1 MNKVLSILTK
11 IETILA
17 SIFVLF
23 LTIFVIVDV
32 GAREIFSSGIPWT
45 QKSAVY
51 LMIWTGFLGAV
62 LVTQKAE
69 HLRPEIADKIWKGKG
84 AKFYLHVQNLII
96 LIFCVLMAYNSFLYV
111 AESREFADRNIIL
124 DIPMW
129 WLQMIIPYAFISMSL
144 RYLYFTFCP
153 PVKKEGSIH

>member
-1 MNKVLSILTK
+1 MAKFLSILTK
-11 IETILA
+11 IESVIA

-23 LTIFVIVDV
+23 LTIFVIIDV
-32 GAREIFSSGIPWT
+32 TAREVFATGIPWT

-62 LVTQKAE
+62 LITQKAE
-69 HLRPEIADKIWKGKG
+69 HLRPEIADKLWKGKA
-84 AKFYLHVQNLII
+84 AKFYLHAQNIVL
-96 LIFCVLMAYNSFLYV
+96 LIFCVMTAYNSYLYV
-111 AESREFADRNIIL
+111 AESKEFADRNIIL

-129 WLQMIIPYAFISMSL
+129 WLQMIIPYAFTSMSI
-144 RYLYFTFCP
+144 RYLYFTFYP

>member
-1 MNKVLSILTK
+1 MSKLLSILTK
-11 IETILA
+11 IESIAA
-17 SIFVLF
+17 SILVFF
-23 LTIFVIVDV
+23 LTLFVIIDV
-32 GAREIFSSGIPWT
+32 AAREVFSSGIPWT

-84 AKFYLHVQNLII
+84 AKFYLHAQNFVI
-96 LIFCVLMAYNSFLYV
+96 LIFCVCMAYHSYLYV
-111 AESREFADRNIIL
+111 AESKEFADRNIIL

-129 WLQMIIPYAFISMSL
+129 WLQMIIPYAFVSMSL
-144 RYLYFTFCP
+144 RYLYFTVCP
-153 PVKKEGSIH
+153 PVKKEGSVH

>member
-1 MNKVLSILTK
+1 MAKILSILTK
-11 IETILA
+11 IESVMA

-23 LTIFVIVDV
+23 LTLFVIVDV
-32 GAREIFSSGIPWT
+32 AAREVFKTGIPWT

-62 LVTQKAE
+62 LITQKAE
-69 HLRPEIADKIWKGKG
+69 HLRPEIADKIWKGKA
-84 AKFYLHVQNLII
+84 AKFYLHAQNFLV
-96 LIFCVLMAYNSFLYV
+96 LIFCVMMAYNSYLYV
-111 AESREFADRNIIL
+111 AESKEFADRNIIL

-129 WLQMIIPYAFISMSL
+129 WLQMIIPYAFTSMSI
-144 RYLYFTFCP
+144 RYLYFTFYP